1 MEIQADEEK
10 REQAIEEIAALLKSM
25 PFGVEIKATKRP
37 KGIKVV
43 IEVTQEEMNELIS
56 DFANHND

>member
-10 REQAIEEIAALLKSM
+10 REQTIEHIATLLRTT
-25 PFGVEIKATKRP
+25 PFKVEFKVMKRP

-43 IEVTQEEMNELIS
+43 IEMTQEEMNKLIS
-56 DFANHND
+56 DCANPND